1 MDSMTEIKVTDAQQK
16 LIEHELRRG
25 TSRSRIANLLEVS
38 YEEGVMMIEAVQENI
53 RPEIG
58 DKIRFKFRG
67 SPMTGIISKLLTNS
81 AVVDIYWQYSD
92 EDFHDV
98 MEDKTIVNFKDIIEF
113 ISLEPQEED
122 KRIVLESEPEIIKEA
137 DTSSEE

>member
-1 MDSMTEIKVTDAQQK
+1 MAKVKVTDAQQE

-25 TSRSRIANLLEVS
+25 TSRSRIANLLEVD
-38 YEEGVMMIEAVQENI
+38 YDEGVMMIEEVQENI

-58 DKIRFKFRG
+58 NKIRFQFRG

-113 ISLEPQEED
+113 VSLEPQEED
-122 KRIVLESEPEIIKEA
+122 KTIVLDPEPEIIKEG
-137 DTSSEE
+137 DESEKD